1 MEHQKK
7 KKKKEKEGDTDF
19 VMLELMIL
27 RKEIKFI

>member
-1 MEHQKK
+1 MEHQE
-7 KKKKEKEGDTDF
+7 KKKEKEGDTDF